1 MTERWFEVLRETA
14 VMIMPILLPVL
25 LGLALLGMPGERSA
39 KWVQGYVRASILLQV
54 VLIGVVLGLTGSNAS
69 FLLFQLTSNLM
80 IYFKIDAINRIS
92 TCVMTLI
99 LVCTGLYT
107 TSDGKE
113 KRQEKRF
120 CGFYLIFCG
129 MVTGLNFA
137 GNLITF
143 YFFWEWMSVAS
154 IPLVLHRQT
163 REAYSKGLRY
173 ILASFCGSAMV
184 LTGTFFLFR
193 FANTLTFAV
202 GGVLDQE
209 LKKGRE
215 GLLLLVCLLMLAG
228 ILVKAGVAPFI
239 SWVPGLFEKIPLSV
253 DTLLA
258 GACIQAGLLG
268 AIRTIFTLF
277 GVGFLKKGI
286 FTALWQAF
294 LLLTLFWALLS
305 LSRKKGRRVGF
316 GLVTITEAVLFLLG
330 MTVYQAKVLKIVL
343 VLGMLLPGGCLIPMI
358 HQTYLR
364 KGNWKERT
372 GVLLSAGFLLALE
385 LLIGFIYLQPASAV
399 ERLAMEL
406 LK

>member
-1 MTERWFEVLRETA
+1 MRSIEF
-14 VMIMPILLPVL
+14 LPV
-25 LGLALLGMPGERSA
+25 S
-39 KWVQGYVRASILLQV
+39 
-54 VLIGVVLGLTGSNAS
+54 LT
-69 FLLFQLTSNLM
+69 L
-80 IYFKIDAINRIS
+80 
-92 TCVMTLI
+92 V
-99 LVCTGLYT
+99 LVCTGLYAT
-107 TSDGKE
+107 ADGKE

-163 REAYSKGLRY
+163 REAYGKGLRY

-228 ILVKAGVAPFI
+228 ILVKAGVVPFI

-258 GACIQAGLLG
+258 GSLHPGGTFGCDPYNFYPVWRRLSEKRDFYGTVAGVSS
-268 AIRTIFTLF
+268 AH
-277 GVGFLKKGI
+277 
-286 FTALWQAF
+286 AF
-294 LLLTLFWALLS
+294 LGS
-305 LSRKKGRRVGF
+305 S
-316 GLVTITEAVLFLLG
+316 
-330 MTVYQAKVLKIVL
+330 
-343 VLGMLLPGGCLIPMI
+343 
-358 HQTYLR
+358 
-364 KGNWKERT
+364 
-372 GVLLSAGFLLALE
+372 
-385 LLIGFIYLQPASAV
+385 
-399 ERLAMEL
+399 
-406 LK
+406 

>member
-1 MTERWFEVLRETA
+1 MLRETA

-25 LGLALLGMPGERSA
+25 LGLALLGMQGERSA

-69 FLLFQLTSNLM
+69 FLLFQLTNNLM

-163 REAYSKGLRY
+163 REAYGKGLRY

-228 ILVKAGVAPFI
+228 ILVKAGVVPFI

-277 GVGFLKKGI
+277 GVGFLKKRI
-286 FTALWQAF
+286 FTALWQVF
-294 LLLTLFWALLS
+294 LLLTLFWALLG

-372 GVLLSAGFLLALE
+372 GVLLSAGLLLVLE

>member
-1 MTERWFEVLRETA
+1 MRETA

-25 LGLALLGMPGERSA
+25 LGLALLGMPGEKSA

-69 FLLFQLTSNLM
+69 FLLFQLTKNLM

-120 CGFYLIFCG
+120 YSFYLIFCG

-173 ILASFCGSAMV
+173 ILASFCGSSMV

-228 ILVKAGVAPFI
+228 ILVKAGVVPFI

-258 GACIQAGLLG
+258 GTCIQAGLLG

-286 FTALWQAF
+286 FTALWQTF

-316 GLVTITEAVLFLLG
+316 GFVTITEAVLFLLG
-330 MTVYQAKVLKIVL
+330 MTVYQTKILKIVL

-358 HQTYLR
+358 RQTYLR
-364 KGNWKERT
+364 KSNWKERT
-372 GVLLSAGFLLALE
+372 GVLLSAGLLLTLE

-406 LK
+406 VK

>member
-1 MTERWFEVLRETA
+1 MTERWFEVLRETV
-14 VMIMPILLPVL
+14 VMIMPILLPGL

-163 REAYSKGLRY
+163 REAYGKGLRY

-228 ILVKAGVAPFI
+228 ILVKAGVVPFI

-286 FTALWQAF
+286 FTALWQVF

-372 GVLLSAGFLLALE
+372 GVLLSAGLLLTLE

>member
-1 MTERWFEVLRETA
+1 MKERWFEVLRETA
-14 VMIMPILLPVL
+14 VMIMPIVLPVL

-54 VLIGVVLGLTGSNAS
+54 VLTGAVLGLTGSNAS
-69 FLLFQLTSNLM
+69 FLLFQLTKNLM

-107 TSDGKE
+107 TADGKE

-120 CGFYLIFCG
+120 YGFYLIFCG

-163 REAYSKGLRY
+163 REAYLKGLRY
-173 ILASFCGSAMV
+173 ILASFCGSSMV

-228 ILVKAGVAPFI
+228 ILVKAGVVPFI
-239 SWVPGLFEKIPLSV
+239 SWVPGLFEKMPLSV

-258 GACIQAGLLG
+258 GACIQAGILG

-286 FTALWQAF
+286 FTAVWQAF
-294 LLLTLFWALLS
+294 LLLTFFWALFS
-305 LSRKKGRRVGF
+305 FSRKKGRRVRL
-316 GLVTITEAVLFLLG
+316 GLVTIIEAVLFLLG
-330 MTVYQAKVLKIVL
+330 MTVYQAKVLKIIL

-358 HQTYLR
+358 RQTYLR

-372 GVLLSAGFLLALE
+372 GVLLSAGLLLVLE
-385 LLIGFIYLQPASAV
+385 RLIGFVYLQPASAV

-406 LK
+406 VK

>member
-1 MTERWFEVLRETA
+1 M
-14 VMIMPILLPVL
+14 
-25 LGLALLGMPGERSA
+25 
-39 KWVQGYVRASILLQV
+39 
-54 VLIGVVLGLTGSNAS
+54 
-69 FLLFQLTSNLM
+69 
-80 IYFKIDAINRIS
+80 
-92 TCVMTLI
+92 
-99 LVCTGLYT
+99 
-107 TSDGKE
+107 
-113 KRQEKRF
+113 
-120 CGFYLIFCG
+120 
-129 MVTGLNFA
+129 
-137 GNLITF
+137 
-143 YFFWEWMSVAS
+143 AS

-163 REAYSKGLRY
+163 REAYGKGLRY

-184 LTGTFFLFR
+184 LTGTCFLFR

-228 ILVKAGVAPFI
+228 ILVKAGVVPFI

-286 FTALWQAF
+286 FTALWQGF

-372 GVLLSAGFLLALE
+372 GVLLSAGLLLALE
-385 LLIGFIYLQPASAV
+385 LLIGFIYLRPASAV